1 MSSRQ
6 PIALT
11 VLSAGALLAT
21 AATNASAAIVYNTP
35 VPVTK
40 ANGDFIS
47 GSGIPSNGFAV
58 DTDPATGISVAL
70 KARGRDTGQALSIV
84 NDVYT
89 VSTGLAADN
98 LNPWWSVDLQWTA
111 GDAVTLAQ
119 NYKIVLN
126 VDFNPAAN
134 AEQFITLA
142 ATIPTPPYFSS
153 VGNPGPGTW
162 SNDNTDF
169 VVSES
174 THLGFSFWNTFSPYT
189 PFNPNTQGEYV
200 VQLLA
205 QNSSGVT
212 IATSEITVVAVP
224 EPAAFSVL
232 ALGAG
237 ALLLKRR
244 PRKQQV

>member
-1 MSSRQ
+1 MKPRSQ
-6 PIALT
+6 TPLALT
-11 VLSAGALLAT
+11 VLSAGALLVT
-21 AATNASAAIVYNTP
+21 AATSASAAIVYNTP

-40 ANGDFIS
+40 ANGDFIN
-47 GSGIPSNGFAV
+47 GSGIPANGFAV

-70 KARGRDTGQALSIV
+70 KARSRDTGQPLSIV

-119 NYKIVLN
+119 NYRIVLN
-126 VDFNPAAN
+126 VDFDPAAN
-134 AEQFITLA
+134 VEQFVSLA

-153 VGNPGPGTW
+153 ISNPGSGVW

-174 THLGFSFWNTFSPYT
+174 THLGFSFWNAFPHT
-189 PFNPNTQGEYV
+189 PFNPNAQGEYV

-205 QNSSGVT
+205 QTSAGVT

-224 EPAAFSVL
+224 EPAAFGVL

-237 ALLLKRR
+237 ALLLRR
-244 PRKQQV
+244 HRRRIA